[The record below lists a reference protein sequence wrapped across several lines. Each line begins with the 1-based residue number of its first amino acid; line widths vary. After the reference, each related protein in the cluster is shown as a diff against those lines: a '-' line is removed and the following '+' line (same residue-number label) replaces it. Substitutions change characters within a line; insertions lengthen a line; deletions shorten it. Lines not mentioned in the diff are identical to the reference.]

1 MFQHIKQDLPASI
14 VVFLVALPLCLG
26 IALASGAPPLSGLIA
41 GIIGGVVVGALS
53 QSPLGVSGPAAGL
66 AVIVLNGI
74 NSLPSFE
81 VFLTAVVVAGVFQ
94 ALLGVLRAGVIGLY
108 FPSSV
113 IQGMLAAIGII
124 IFLKQLPHAV
134 GYDADPEGELEF
146 IQADGYNTFSE
157 ITHAFSLVEPLAILI
172 TAISL
177 AILLLWETP
186 MLKRQS
192 WAKLLPGSLLAVTAG
207 IVIQQLGS
215 STDWALSPDHLVS
228 IPAMTDG
235 LSSLL
240 RFPDFSAIL
249 SSEVLILGATI
260 AIVASLETLL
270 CVEATDKLD
279 PHKRVTPTNRELI
292 AQGIGNSLSGLIGG
306 LPVTQVIVRS
316 SANIQSGGVT
326 KLSAIL
332 HGFLLIFSV
341 LTIPNVLNMIPLS
354 SLAAILL
361 VVGYKL
367 AKPAQFRAMAA
378 KGNRQFAPFL
388 ITILAILF
396 TDLLIGIGIGLASS
410 IVAILLDHYNR
421 PFVEYHV
428 NPQTKASTLV
438 LPADVTFLHKAGIRE
453 ALASIPANGKIV
465 LDASKNQQMDVDVEE
480 IIDDFKSRAE
490 EDGIELIYHSPPKR
504 EKIAKPLTSF
514 KRALLFTKEKSE
526 GDT

>member
-1 MFQHIKQDLPASI
+1 MFQHIKQDFPAAI

-66 AVIVLNGI
+66 TVIVLNGI

-81 VFLTAVVVAGVFQ
+81 IFLSAVVVAGIFQ
-94 ALLGVLRAGVIGLY
+94 ALLGILRAGVIGLY

-134 GYDADPEGELEF
+134 GYDADPEGEMEF
-146 IQADGYNTFSE
+146 IQADGYNTFTE
-157 ITHAFSLVEPLAILI
+157 IAHAFSLMEPLAILI
-172 TAISL
+172 AAVSL

-186 MLKRQS
+186 LLKRQS

-207 IVIQQLGS
+207 ILIQQWGS
-215 STDWALSPDHLVS
+215 GTAWALSPDHLVS
-228 IPAMTDG
+228 IPEMTDG
-235 LSSLL
+235 ISSLV
-240 RFPDFSAIL
+240 RTPDFSAIL
-249 SSEVLILGATI
+249 SPEVLILGITI

-306 LPVTQVIVRS
+306 LPLTQVIVRS

-332 HGFLLIFSV
+332 HGLLLIVSV
-341 LTIPNVLNMIPLS
+341 LIIPNVLKMIPLA

-361 VVGYKL
+361 VVGFKL
-367 AKPAQFRAMAA
+367 AKPAQFRAMAT
-378 KGNRQFAPFL
+378 KGNRQFVPFI

-396 TDLLIGIGIGLASS
+396 TDLLIGIGIGLAAA

-428 NPQTKASTLV
+428 NPQSQICTLV

-453 ALASIPANGKIV
+453 ALASIPTNGKVV
-465 LDASKNQQMDVDVEE
+465 LDASNNQRMDVDVEE
-480 IIDDFKSRAE
+480 IIDDFKSRAIE
-490 EDGIELIYHSPPKR
+490 EGIELVYHNPPKR
-504 EKIAKPLTSF
+504 EKLAKPLASF
-514 KRALLFTKEKSE
+514 KKALLLSKEKSE

>member
-1 MFQHIKQDLPASI
+1 L
-14 VVFLVALPLCLG
+14 LG
-26 IALASGAPPLSGLIA
+26 I
-41 GIIGGVVVGALS
+41 
-53 QSPLGVSGPAAGL
+53 
-66 AVIVLNGI
+66 
-74 NSLPSFE
+74 
-81 VFLTAVVVAGVFQ
+81 
-94 ALLGVLRAGVIGLY
+94 LRAGVIGLY

-134 GYDADPEGELEF
+134 GYDADPEGEMEF
-146 IQADGYNTFSE
+146 IQADGYNTFTE
-157 ITHAFSLVEPLAILI
+157 IAHAFSLMEPLAILI
-172 TAISL
+172 AAVSL

-186 MLKRQS
+186 LLKRQS

-207 IVIQQLGS
+207 ILIQQWGS
-215 STDWALSPDHLVS
+215 GTAWALSPDHLVS
-228 IPAMTDG
+228 IPEMTDG
-235 LSSLL
+235 ISSLV
-240 RFPDFSAIL
+240 RTPDFSAIL
-249 SSEVLILGATI
+249 SPEVLILGITI

-306 LPVTQVIVRS
+306 LPLTQVIVRS

-332 HGFLLIFSV
+332 HGLLLIVSV
-341 LTIPNVLNMIPLS
+341 LIIPNVLKMIPLA

-361 VVGYKL
+361 VVGFKL
-367 AKPAQFRAMAA
+367 AKPAQFRAMAT
-378 KGNRQFAPFL
+378 KGNRQFVPFI

-396 TDLLIGIGIGLASS
+396 TDLLIGIGIGLAAA

-428 NPQTKASTLV
+428 NPQSQICTLV

-453 ALASIPANGKIV
+453 ALASIPTNGKVV
-465 LDASKNQQMDVDVEE
+465 LDASNNQRMDVDVEE
-480 IIDDFKSRAE
+480 IIDDFKSRAIE
-490 EDGIELIYHSPPKR
+490 EGIELVYHNPPKR
-504 EKIAKPLTSF
+504 EKLAKPLASF
-514 KRALLFTKEKSE
+514 KKALLLSKEKSE

>member
-1 MFQHIKQDLPASI
+1 MFQHIKQDFPAAI

-66 AVIVLNGI
+66 TVIVLNGI

-81 VFLTAVVVAGVFQ
+81 IFLSAVVVAGIFQ
-94 ALLGVLRAGVIGLY
+94 ALLGILRAGVIGLY

-134 GYDADPEGELEF
+134 GYDADPEGEMEF
-146 IQADGYNTFSE
+146 IQADGYNTFTE
-157 ITHAFSLVEPLAILI
+157 IAHAFSLMEPLAILI
-172 TAISL
+172 AAVSL

-186 MLKRQS
+186 LLKRQS

-207 IVIQQLGS
+207 ILIQQWGGG
-215 STDWALSPDHLVS
+215 TAWALSSDHLVS
-228 IPAMTDG
+228 IPEMTDG
-235 LSSLL
+235 ISSLV
-240 RFPDFSAIL
+240 RTPDFSAIL
-249 SSEVLILGATI
+249 SPEVLILGITI

-306 LPVTQVIVRS
+306 LPLTQVIVRS

-332 HGFLLIFSV
+332 HGLLLIVSV
-341 LTIPNVLNMIPLS
+341 LIIPNVLNMIPLA

-361 VVGYKL
+361 VVGFKL
-367 AKPAQFRAMAA
+367 AKPAQFRAMAT
-378 KGNRQFAPFL
+378 KGNRQFVPFI

-396 TDLLIGIGIGLASS
+396 TDLLIGIGIGLAAA

-428 NPQTKASTLV
+428 NPQSQICTLV

-453 ALASIPANGKIV
+453 ALASIPTNGKVV
-465 LDASKNQQMDVDVEE
+465 LDASNNQRMDVDVEE
-480 IIDDFKSRAE
+480 IIDDFKSRAIE
-490 EDGIELIYHSPPKR
+490 EGIELVYHNPPKR
-504 EKIAKPLTSF
+504 EKLAKPLASF
-514 KRALLFTKEKSE
+514 KKALLLSKEKSE